1 MATPVADRAILD
13 TDILLAAT
21 DESREDHADA
31 IAAINEWPAAG
42 VVLYTSGQIL
52 REYLA
57 VATRPVQHDGLGMT
71 QPDAIANVRALR
83 ARLHLL
89 SEDVKVSERLL
100 ELLDQIEC
108 RGEQVHD
115 ANVVATCS
123 CTGSAPSSR
132 STRTTSPD
140 SGTRSAW
147 WARATSVPGTTG
159 ASEWRRPRAG
169 GRAP

>member
-13 TDILLAAT
+13 TNILLAAT

-31 IAAINEWPAAG
+31 IAAINEWPASG

-108 RGEQVHD
+108 RGKQVHD
-115 ANVVATCS
+115 ANVVATMLVH
-123 CTGSAPSSR
+123 GI
-132 STRTTSPD
+132 
-140 SGTRSAW
+140 GTVVTLNADDF
-147 WARATSVPGTTG
+147 ARFGHQVSVVG
-159 ASEWRRPRAG
+159 PRG
-169 GRAP
+169 